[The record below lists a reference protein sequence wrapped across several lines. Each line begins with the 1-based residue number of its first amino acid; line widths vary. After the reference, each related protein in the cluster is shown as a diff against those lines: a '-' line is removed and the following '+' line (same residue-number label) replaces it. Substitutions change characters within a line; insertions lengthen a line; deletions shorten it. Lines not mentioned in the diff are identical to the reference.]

1 MEHKAETKRKAIPRK
16 VAEQK
21 WKDPTLADWLE
32 NYADDYRL
40 FCGDL
45 GNEVNDDVLSRA
57 FSRFPSFNMAKVL
70 VEGRVLAMELVAMA
84 EEQQLKLYLESI
96 VLHAIQ
102 LIFSGMSYELD

>member
-57 FSRFPSFNMAKVL
+57 FSRFPSFNMAKIYKVST
-70 VEGRVLAMELVAMA
+70 A
-84 EEQQLKLYLESI
+84 KLGWERTFWKNMQCRKI
-96 VLHAIQ
+96 
-102 LIFSGMSYELD
+102 

>member
-57 FSRFPSFNMAKVL
+57 FSRFPSFNMAKL
-70 VEGRVLAMELVAMA
+70 GENFLEKYAMSEDLMKMRSWWKVEFW
-84 EEQQLKLYLESI
+84 QWSW
-96 VLHAIQ
+96 
-102 LIFSGMSYELD
+102 